1 MIDKVFILTLLI
13 ASISVST
20 ASPVVREEEIPEYIE
35 PTEPVEM
42 NLTQSEFQGNES
54 GIIIGLHSESCSPQM
69 LFLTV
74 NIKYASGLRDTDG
87 RLNLPDPYVKVYAK
101 SSHCGFSSTH
111 FEQTHSLRG
120 TTDPSWHKDLEFGW
134 ANWLSFNIQVW
145 DKDAT
150 WDDAMTGVHTVYVR
164 PGSYCDQRYYD
175 SGVVTFDY
183 FLQTP
188 GEKCNGAVC

>member
-13 ASISVST
+13 ASISVLN

-42 NLTQSEFQGNES
+42 NLTQTEFQGNES
-54 GIIIGLHSESCSPQM
+54 GIIIGLHTPSSQM

-87 RLNLPDPYVKVYAK
+87 WWNLPDPYVNVYAK
-101 SSHCGFSSTH
+101 SSDCGVSSTR
-111 FEQTHSLRG
+111 FLKTHHVRG
-120 TTDPSWHKDLEFGW
+120 TTNPSWHKELRFGW
-134 ANWLSFNIQVW
+134 GNWASFYFQVW
-145 DKDAT
+145 DKDTT
-150 WDDAMTGVHTVYVR
+150 WDDRMTGVHTVYVR
-164 PGSYCDQRYYD
+164 PGAHCNQRYYS
-175 SGVVTFDY
+175 SGIVTFDY
-183 FLQTP
+183 FLQNP